1 MNLVSTRYKN
11 IIEKLNRNEVV
22 ILDGATG
29 SELESRGVKM
39 DNSWCGTASLESDIL
54 KQIHKDYIN
63 AGASIITTNT
73 YASSRML
80 LETANA
86 DDKFEEINLSAIN
99 AAVEARAE
107 LNRDDVI
114 IAGSLSHQVPYED
127 AFETQTEREKF
138 IKKLTPEYLEKC
150 FDELAQFLADN
161 GCDVILLELM
171 YRPDRMKIIFESAKK
186 TGLPVWAGFSAR
198 KSCQGQSLSL
208 TDDYDLSFK
217 DLIEGVKHYNL
228 DAVGIMHC
236 DMKVIEDCIK
246 DLKETFNLPVM
257 AYPEVATF
265 KFPNY
270 DLSNVISPDK
280 YAAEA
285 IRWREAGAQII
296 GGCCGSSIEHIEALS
311 VIKNKNN

>member
-1 MNLVSTRYKN
+1 MNSASARYKN
-11 IIEKLNRNEVV
+11 IIKRLNQNELI

-73 YASSRML
+73 YASARML

-99 AAVEARAE
+99 AAVEARSE

-127 AFETQTEREKF
+127 AFETQKEREKF
-138 IKKLTPEYLEKC
+138 IEKLTPDYLAKC
-150 FDELAQFLADN
+150 FDELAQFLANN

-171 YRPDRMKIIFESAKK
+171 YRPERMKIIFESAKK

-198 KSCQGQSLSL
+198 KTAQGQSLSL

-217 DLIEGVKHYNL
+217 DLIESVKHYNL

-236 DMKVIEDCIK
+236 DISVIEDCIK

-257 AYPEVATF
+257 AYPEVAKF

-270 DLSNVISPDK
+270 DLSAVISADV
-280 YAAEA
+280 YAQEA
-285 IRWREAGAQII
+285 IKWRQAGAQII
-296 GGCCGSSIEHIEALS
+296 GGCCGSSVKHIQALS
-311 VIKNKNN
+311 IIKN